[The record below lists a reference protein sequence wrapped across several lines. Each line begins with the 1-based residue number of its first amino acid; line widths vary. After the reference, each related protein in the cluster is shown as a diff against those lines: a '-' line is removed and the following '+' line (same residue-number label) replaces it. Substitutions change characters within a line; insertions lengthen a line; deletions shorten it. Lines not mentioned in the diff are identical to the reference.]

1 MKDLRDMAED
11 RGGKRKGVNGG
22 RGGQVHLA
30 GQFGETRHRRRIVGH
45 TLEREH
51 KRNLRRQAATASRG
65 GLWGWDSLSPMAQ
78 HEFTTHIA
86 CPRIAYLNGTE
97 PPPLELARLAPIT
110 WRDLGIPFNMA
121 FKQQHER
128 IIARQWGI
136 KSDVDLF
143 PERDGNDPANDP
155 CPNCEHMVCACL

>member
-86 CPRIAYLNGTE
+86 CPRAARATKLIVPMNFPGQT
-97 PPPLELARLAPIT
+97 LAA
-110 WRDLGIPFNMA
+110 
-121 FKQQHER
+121 
-128 IIARQWGI
+128 
-136 KSDVDLF
+136 
-143 PERDGNDPANDP
+143 
-155 CPNCEHMVCACL
+155 